1 MGKGDNRRP
10 RDEKV
15 SDEEY
20 GDRWAKAFG
29 KPPAPSREAAEAP
42 KPGYQWAVYFR
53 YASEQEQLAGEFE
66 RRETANVFAG
76 QLRSRGAAT
85 RVERMS

>member
-20 GDRWAKAFG
+20 GDRWEKAFG
-29 KPPAPSREAAEAP
+29 KPPAPSREAAKAP
-42 KPGYQWAVYFR
+42 RRGFALLLGDGY
-53 YASEQEQLAGEFE
+53 
-66 RRETANVFAG
+66 TAIPAEEK
-76 QLRSRGAAT
+76 T
-85 RVERMS
+85 DE